1 MSELT
6 LTVLRLGFLALL
18 WTFVLT
24 LAGVMRADLF
34 GPRVARQK
42 APKSAA
48 RAAASRQPKA
58 AKASKSKSGRRG
70 QARTLTVL
78 EGSLAGT
85 SITLWTTPITIG
97 RSSDCTV
104 VIDDDYASNHHAR
117 ISPHES
123 DWVIEDLGSTNGTY
137 LQRTR
142 VVSPLRVPLGTPIR
156 IGKTVL
162 ELRK

>member
-6 LTVLRLGFLALL
+6 LTVLRLGFLVLL

-24 LAGVMRADLF
+24 LAGVMRSDLF
-34 GPRVARQK
+34 GPRVTRSR
-42 APKSAA
+42 APKPAA
-48 RAAASRQPKA
+48 RPASTPPKASR
-58 AKASKSKSGRRG
+58 SKSGRKG
-70 QARTLTVL
+70 TPRTLTVV

-85 SITLWTTPITIG
+85 SITLGTTPITIG
-97 RSSDCTV
+97 RSADCTV

-123 DWVIEDLGSTNGTY
+123 GWMIEDLGSTNGTY
-137 LQRTR
+137 VQRTR
-142 VVSPLRVPLGTPIR
+142 VTGALTLPLGTPIR
-156 IGKTVL
+156 IGKTVM

>member
-6 LTVLRLGFLALL
+6 LTVLRLGFLVLL

-24 LAGVMRADLF
+24 VAGVMRSDLF
-34 GPRVARQK
+34 GPRVTRSRPAR
-42 APKSAA
+42 SAG
-48 RAAASRQPKA
+48 RSASPPSRP
-58 AKASKSKSGRRG
+58 AKPKSGRKG
-70 QARTLTVL
+70 TARVLTVI

-85 SITLWTTPITIG
+85 SVTLGTVPITIG
-97 RSSDCTV
+97 RSADCTV

-123 DWVIEDLGSTNGTY
+123 GWIIEDLGSTNGTY
-137 LQRTR
+137 VQKTR
-142 VVSPLRVPLGTPIR
+142 VTGAMTVPLGTPVR
-156 IGKTVL
+156 IGKTVM

>member
-24 LAGVMRADLF
+24 LAGVMRTDLF
-34 GPRVARQK
+34 GPRANRAPRAKPAKRQN
-42 APKSAA
+42 APKQP
-48 RAAASRQPKA
+48 RQPKQ
-58 AKASKSKSGRRG
+58 KSGARG
-70 QARTLTVL
+70 QPRSLAVV

-85 SITLWTTPITIG
+85 SITLSTTPITIG
-97 RSSDCTV
+97 RSADCTV

-117 ISPHES
+117 ISPHEGG
-123 DWVIEDLGSTNGTY
+123 WVIEDLGSTNGTY
-137 LQRTR
+137 IQRTR
-142 VVSPLRVPLGTPIR
+142 VTSPLRVPIGAPIR

>member
-24 LAGVMRADLF
+24 LAGVMRTDLF
-34 GPRVARQK
+34 GPRATRHK
-42 APKSAA
+42 GSNKRTAAPK
-48 RAAASRQPKA
+48 QPRTPKQ
-58 AKASKSKSGRRG
+58 KSGRRG
-70 QARTLTVL
+70 HARSLTVV

-85 SITLWTTPITIG
+85 SITLGTTPITIG
-97 RSSDCTV
+97 RSGDCTV

-117 ISPHES
+117 ISPQDGE
-123 DWVIEDLGSTNGTY
+123 WVIEDLGSTNGTY
-137 LQRTR
+137 VQRTR
-142 VVSPLRVPLGTPIR
+142 VSGPLRVPIGAPIR

>member
-6 LTVLRLGFLALL
+6 LTVLRLGFLVLL

-24 LAGVMRADLF
+24 LAGVMRSDMF
-34 GPRVARQK
+34 GPRVTRSR
-42 APKSAA
+42 APKPRQASTPKPPKG
-48 RAAASRQPKA
+48 AAA
-58 AKASKSKSGRRG
+58 KSSRRG
-70 QARTLTVL
+70 SARVLTVV

-85 SITLWTTPITIG
+85 SVTLGTAPITIG
-97 RSSDCTV
+97 RSADCTV

-123 DWVIEDLGSTNGTY
+123 GWIIEDLGSTNGTY
-137 LQRTR
+137 VQRTR
-142 VVSPLRVPLGTPIR
+142 VAGAMSVPLSTPIR
-156 IGKTVL
+156 IGKTVM

>member
-6 LTVLRLGFLALL
+6 LTVLRLGFLVLL

-42 APKSAA
+42 VSKASA
-48 RAAASRQPKA
+48 RAAAVKQPKPQ
-58 AKASKSKSGRRG
+58 KSKAGRRG
-70 QARTLTVL
+70 QARTLTVV
-78 EGSLAGT
+78 EGSLSGT
-85 SITLWTTPITIG
+85 SITLGTAPITIG
-97 RSSDCTV
+97 RSADCTV

-117 ISPHES
+117 ISPHEG

-137 LQRTR
+137 VQRTR
-142 VVSPLRVPLGTPIR
+142 VTAPLRVPIGTPIR

>member
-24 LAGVMRADLF
+24 LAGVMRSDLF
-34 GPRVARQK
+34 GPRVNRKRPPKPAGK
-42 APKSAA
+42 ASGAKP
-48 RAAASRQPKA
+48 P
-58 AKASKSKSGRRG
+58 KASKQKSGRRG
-70 QARTLTVL
+70 SARTLTVI

-85 SITLWTTPITIG
+85 SINLGTAPITIG
-97 RSSDCTV
+97 RSGDCTV

-117 ISPHES
+117 ISPQEGA
-123 DWVIEDLGSTNGTY
+123 WVIEDLGSTNGTY
-137 LQRTR
+137 VQRTR
-142 VVSPLRVPLGTPIR
+142 VTGPVRVPIGTPIR

>member
-6 LTVLRLGFLALL
+6 LTVLRLGFLVLL

-24 LAGVMRADLF
+24 LAGVMRSDLF
-34 GPRVARQK
+34 GPRVTRSR
-42 APKSAA
+42 APKPAGRSATPP
-48 RAAASRQPKA
+48 SKP
-58 AKASKSKSGRRG
+58 AKPKSGRKG
-70 QARTLTVL
+70 NARTLNVL

-85 SITLWTTPITIG
+85 TINLGTTPITIG
-97 RSSDCTV
+97 RSADCTV

-123 DWVIEDLGSTNGTY
+123 GWIIEDLGSTNGTY
-137 LQRTR
+137 VQRTR
-142 VVSPLRVPLGTPIR
+142 VSGAMTVPLGTSIR
-156 IGKTVL
+156 IGKTVM

>member
-6 LTVLRLGFLALL
+6 LTVLRLGFLVLL

-34 GPRVARQK
+34 GPRVKRPPQPRAATP
-42 APKSAA
+42 APKPAK
-48 RAAASRQPKA
+48 PKG
-58 AKASKSKSGRRG
+58 GRRG
-70 QARTLTVL
+70 SARTLVVT

-85 SITLWTTPITIG
+85 SINLGAAPITIG
-97 RSSDCTV
+97 RSADCTV

-117 ISPHES
+117 ISPHEGG
-123 DWVIEDLGSTNGTY
+123 WVLEDLGSTNGTY
-137 LQRTR
+137 VQRTR
-142 VVSPLRVPLGTPIR
+142 VTGPISVPLGAPIR

>member
-6 LTVLRLGFLALL
+6 LTVLRLGFLVLL

-24 LAGVMRADLF
+24 LAGVMRSDMF
-34 GPRVARQK
+34 GPRVTRSR
-42 APKSAA
+42 APKPAGRPVS
-48 RAAASRQPKA
+48 P
-58 AKASKSKSGRRG
+58 AKPSKGTTAKGGRRG
-70 QARTLTVL
+70 SARVLTVV

-85 SITLWTTPITIG
+85 SVTLGTTPITIG
-97 RSSDCTV
+97 RSADCTV

-123 DWVIEDLGSTNGTY
+123 GWIIEDLGSTNGTY
-137 LQRTR
+137 VQRTR
-142 VVSPLRVPLGTPIR
+142 VAGAMSVPLSTPIR
-156 IGKTVL
+156 IGKTVM

>member
-6 LTVLRLGFLALL
+6 LTVLRLGFLVLL

-34 GPRVARQK
+34 GPRMARQK
-42 APKSAA
+42 VPKASG
-48 RAAASRQPKA
+48 RAAAPKTKQPKQQ
-58 AKASKSKSGRRG
+58 KSKSGRRG
-70 QARTLTVL
+70 QARTLTVV
-78 EGSLAGT
+78 EGSLKGT
-85 SITLWTTPITIG
+85 SITLGTTPITIG

-117 ISPHES
+117 ISPH
-123 DWVIEDLGSTNGTY
+123 DGNWVIEDLGSTNGTY
-137 LQRTR
+137 VQRTR
-142 VVSPLRVPLGTPIR
+142 VTSPLRVPMGTPIR

>member
-6 LTVLRLGFLALL
+6 LTVLRLGFLVLL
-18 WTFVLT
+18 WTFILT

-34 GPRVARQK
+34 GPRVSRPPQPRQ
-42 APKSAA
+42 
-48 RAAASRQPKA
+48 AAAPPKP
-58 AKASKSKSGRRG
+58 KPPKQKSGRRG
-70 QARTLTVL
+70 SARTLTVT

-85 SITLWTTPITIG
+85 SITLGTTPITIG

-117 ISPHES
+117 VSPHEGG
-123 DWVIEDLGSTNGTY
+123 WVIEDLGSTNGTY
-137 LQRTR
+137 VQRTR
-142 VVSPLRVPLGTPIR
+142 VSGPMSVPLGAPIR

>member
-6 LTVLRLGFLALL
+6 LTVLRLGFLVLL

-24 LAGVMRADLF
+24 LAGVMRSDLF
-34 GPRVARQK
+34 GPRVTRSR
-42 APKSAA
+42 APKPAGRPASAP
-48 RAAASRQPKA
+48 SKP
-58 AKASKSKSGRRG
+58 AKAKSGRKG
-70 QARTLTVL
+70 TARALTVL

-85 SITLWTTPITIG
+85 SINLGTTPITIG
-97 RSSDCTV
+97 RSADCTV

-123 DWVIEDLGSTNGTY
+123 GWIIEDLGSTNGTY
-137 LQRTR
+137 VQRTR
-142 VVSPLRVPLGTPIR
+142 VTGVMTVPMGTPIR
-156 IGKTVL
+156 IGKTVM

>member
-6 LTVLRLGFLALL
+6 LTVLRLGFLVLL

-24 LAGVMRADLF
+24 LAGVMRSDLF
-34 GPRVARQK
+34 GPRVTRSRT
-42 APKSAA
+42 PKPAA
-48 RAAASRQPKA
+48 RPATSAPKA
-58 AKASKSKSGRRG
+58 AKPKGGRKG
-70 QARTLTVL
+70 TARSLTVV

-85 SITLWTTPITIG
+85 SITLGETPITIG
-97 RSSDCTV
+97 RSADCTV

-123 DWVIEDLGSTNGTY
+123 GWMIEDLGSTNGTY
-137 LQRTR
+137 VQRTR
-142 VVSPLRVPLGTPIR
+142 VTGAMSLPLGTPIR
-156 IGKTVL
+156 IGKTVM

>member
-6 LTVLRLGFLALL
+6 LTVLRLGFLVLL

-24 LAGVMRADLF
+24 LAGVMRSDLF
-34 GPRVARQK
+34 GPRVTRSRT
-42 APKSAA
+42 PKPAG
-48 RAAASRQPKA
+48 RAASPPSKPAKPKG
-58 AKASKSKSGRRG
+58 GRKG
-70 QARTLTVL
+70 TARTLTVL

-85 SITLWTTPITIG
+85 SVTLGTTPITIG
-97 RSSDCTV
+97 RSAACTV

-123 DWVIEDLGSTNGTY
+123 GWIIEDLGSTNGTY
-137 LQRTR
+137 VQRTR
-142 VVSPLRVPLGTPIR
+142 VSGAMTVPLGTPIR
-156 IGKTVL
+156 IGKTIM

>member
-6 LTVLRLGFLALL
+6 LTVLRFGFLALL

-24 LAGVMRADLF
+24 LAGVMRTDLF
-34 GPRVARQK
+34 GPRANRQK
-42 APKSAA
+42 SSKATK
-48 RAAASRQPKA
+48 RAAAPKQPRPQKQ
-58 AKASKSKSGRRG
+58 KPGRRG
-70 QARTLTVL
+70 QARTLTVV

-85 SITLWTTPITIG
+85 SITLGPTPITIG
-97 RSSDCTV
+97 RSGDCTV

-117 ISPHES
+117 ISPHEGE
-123 DWVIEDLGSTNGTY
+123 WVIEDLGSTNGTY
-137 LQRTR
+137 VQRTR
-142 VVSPLRVPLGTPIR
+142 VTGPLRVPLGTPIR

>member
-6 LTVLRLGFLALL
+6 LTVLRLGFLVLL

-24 LAGVMRADLF
+24 LAGVMRSDLF
-34 GPRVARQK
+34 GPRVT
-42 APKSAA
+42 KSRGAKSSGRTVTTA
-48 RAAASRQPKA
+48 KPG
-58 AKASKSKSGRRG
+58 KASKPKSSRKGS
-70 QARTLTVL
+70 ARQLMVL

-85 SITLWTTPITIG
+85 SITLGTTPITVG
-97 RSSDCTV
+97 RSPDCTV

-123 DWVIEDLGSTNGTY
+123 GWIIEDLGSTNGTY
-137 LQRTR
+137 LRSTR
-142 VVSPLRVPLGTPIR
+142 VTGAMSVPLSTPIR
-156 IGKTVL
+156 VGKTVM

>member
-24 LAGVMRADLF
+24 LAGVMRSDLF
-34 GPRVARQK
+34 GPRVNRGGPKPAK
-42 APKSAA
+42 KAAAPKPP
-48 RAAASRQPKA
+48 RQQ
-58 AKASKSKSGRRG
+58 KSKGGRRG
-70 QARTLTVL
+70 HARTLAVV
-78 EGSLAGT
+78 EGSLSGT
-85 SITLWTTPITIG
+85 SINLGTTPITIG
-97 RSSDCTV
+97 RSGDCTV

-117 ISPHES
+117 ISPQ
-123 DWVIEDLGSTNGTY
+123 DGQWIIEDLGSTNGTY
-137 LQRTR
+137 VQNTR
-142 VVSPLRVPLGTPIR
+142 VTGALRVPVGTPIR

>member
-24 LAGVMRADLF
+24 LAGVMRTDLF
-34 GPRVARQK
+34 GPRANRQK
-42 APKSAA
+42 SSNKRSAAPKQP
-48 RAAASRQPKA
+48 RAQKQ
-58 AKASKSKSGRRG
+58 KSGRRG
-70 QARTLTVL
+70 HARSLTVV

-85 SITLWTTPITIG
+85 SISLGTTPITIG
-97 RSSDCTV
+97 RSGDCTV

-117 ISPHES
+117 ISPHEGE
-123 DWVIEDLGSTNGTY
+123 WVIEDLGSTNGTY
-137 LQRTR
+137 VQRTR
-142 VVSPLRVPLGTPIR
+142 VSGPLRVPIGAPIR

>member
-24 LAGVMRADLF
+24 LAGVMRSDLF
-34 GPRVARQK
+34 GPRVNRK
-42 APKSAA
+42 RTPKSAGKSSA
-48 RAAASRQPKA
+48 PKQPKA
-58 AKASKSKSGRRG
+58 AKQKPGRRG
-70 QARTLTVL
+70 SARTLTVL

-85 SITLWTTPITIG
+85 TINLGTAPITIG
-97 RSSDCTV
+97 RSGDCTV

-117 ISPHES
+117 ITPQEGG
-123 DWVIEDLGSTNGTY
+123 WVIEDLGSTNGTY
-137 LQRTR
+137 VQRTR
-142 VVSPLRVPLGTPIR
+142 VTGPVRVPIGTPIR

>member
-24 LAGVMRADLF
+24 LAGVMRSDLF
-34 GPRVARQK
+34 GPRVNRK
-42 APKSAA
+42 
-48 RAAASRQPKA
+48 RAPKA
-58 AKASKSKSGRRG
+58 AGKASAPKQPKSSKQKSGRRG
-70 QARTLTVL
+70 SARTLTVL

-85 SITLWTTPITIG
+85 TINLGTAPITIG
-97 RSSDCTV
+97 RSGDCTV

-117 ISPHES
+117 ITPQEGA
-123 DWVIEDLGSTNGTY
+123 WVIEDLGSTNGTY
-137 LQRTR
+137 VQRTR
-142 VVSPLRVPLGTPIR
+142 VTGPVRVPIGTPIR

>member
-24 LAGVMRADLF
+24 LAGVMRSDLF
-34 GPRVARQK
+34 GPRVNRKRGPKQASK
-42 APKSAA
+42 STSAPKPA
-48 RAAASRQPKA
+48 RQPKQ
-58 AKASKSKSGRRG
+58 KGGRRG
-70 QARTLTVL
+70 VARTLTVV

-85 SITLWTTPITIG
+85 SINLGASPITIG
-97 RSSDCTV
+97 RSGDCTV

-117 ISPHES
+117 VSPQ
-123 DWVIEDLGSTNGTY
+123 DGGWVIEDLGSTNGTY
-137 LQRTR
+137 VQRTR
-142 VVSPLRVPLGTPIR
+142 ITGPMRVPIGAPIR

>member
-6 LTVLRLGFLALL
+6 LTVIRLVFLALL

-24 LAGVMRADLF
+24 LAGVMRTDLF
-34 GPRVARQK
+34 GPRANRQK
-42 APKSAA
+42 GA
-48 RAAASRQPKA
+48 KA
-58 AKASKSKSGRRG
+58 AKRAATPKQPRPQKQKSGRRG
-70 QARTLTVL
+70 HARSLTVV

-85 SITLWTTPITIG
+85 SITLGTTPITIG
-97 RSSDCTV
+97 RSGDCTV

-117 ISPHES
+117 ISPHEGE
-123 DWVIEDLGSTNGTY
+123 WVIEDLGSTNGTY
-137 LQRTR
+137 VQRTR
-142 VVSPLRVPLGTPIR
+142 VAGPLRVPIGTPIR

>member
-6 LTVLRLGFLALL
+6 LTVLRLGFLVLL

-24 LAGVMRADLF
+24 LAGVMRTDLF
-34 GPRVARQK
+34 GPRVTRSRTPKPAGRQASAPSKPAK
-42 APKSAA
+42 AKGGRKGPA
-48 RAAASRQPKA
+48 RA
-58 AKASKSKSGRRG
+58 
-70 QARTLTVL
+70 LTVL

-85 SITLWTTPITIG
+85 SINLGTTPITIG
-97 RSSDCTV
+97 RSADCTV

-123 DWVIEDLGSTNGTY
+123 GWIIEDLGSTNGTY
-137 LQRTR
+137 VQRTR
-142 VVSPLRVPLGTPIR
+142 VTGAMTVPMGTPIR
-156 IGKTVL
+156 IGKTVM